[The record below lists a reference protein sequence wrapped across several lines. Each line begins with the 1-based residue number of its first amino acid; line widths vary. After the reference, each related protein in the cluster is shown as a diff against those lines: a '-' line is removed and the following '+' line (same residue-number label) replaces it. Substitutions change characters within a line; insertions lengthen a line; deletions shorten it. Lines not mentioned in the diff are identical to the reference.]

1 MSFWKRWI
9 YKQKLKQGNVL
20 NYFEQLQKWQ
30 WLDQKAL
37 KELQEKRLSNLLLH
51 AYRHVPYY
59 REILKESGVITSKE
73 QVNLSAFEKIPFLT
87 KDIIRKEFEQIKS
100 DDLNNREWYLNT
112 SGGSTGEPV
121 QFIQDKDY
129 KEWGHAIKL
138 LDDQWSNRE
147 IGDKQIRLWGS
158 ERDLFVGQETT
169 KVRIGRYIR
178 NERWLNAFRMTSEQ
192 IKVYVEVINKFKPI
206 QILAYVESIFELA
219 KFIEQNKLNVHHPKS
234 IMTSAGTL
242 YPYMR
247 ETIERVFQ
255 TKVFNRYG
263 SREVGDIA
271 CECEHHQG
279 LHVSTLT
286 HYVEIIKEDG
296 TLAQPGEIGEIVVT
310 SLINY
315 AMPLIR
321 YRIGDTGVWAKNQCN
336 CGRNWPVLETISGRV
351 TDHFVKKDGT
361 VVHGEYFTHLLYHK
375 EWVKKFQFVQKDYE
389 LIILKIVLRDATEN
403 PKMYLAEDLNSII
416 KDIQVV
422 MGKDCVVEF
431 EFLDDIPPTASGK
444 YRYTISE
451 VR

>member
-9 YKQKLKQGNVL
+9 YKQRLKQGNVL

-37 KELQEKRLSNLLLH
+37 KQLQEKRLSNLLLH

-73 QVNLSAFEKIPFLT
+73 QVNLSSFEKIPFLT
-87 KDIIRKEFEQIKS
+87 KDIIRKEFEQLKS

-121 QFIQDKDY
+121 QFIQDKEY
-129 KEWGHAIKL
+129 SEWSHAIKL

-158 ERDLFVGQETT
+158 ERDLLVGQETT

-192 IKVYVEVINKFKPI
+192 MKEYIEVINKFKPI

-219 KFIEQNKLNVHHPKS
+219 KFIEQNKLTVHSPKS

-279 LHVSTLT
+279 LHVSALT
-286 HYVEIIKEDG
+286 HYVEIIKENG

-310 SLINY
+310 SLTNY

-321 YRIGDTGVWAKNQCN
+321 YRIGDMGKWAKGECD
-336 CGRNWPVLETISGRV
+336 CGRVMPLIEEVNGRV
-351 TDHFVKKDGT
+351 TDFFINSYGKKIDGRIFNT
-361 VVHGEYFTHLLYHK
+361 
-375 EWVKKFQFVQKDYE
+375 
-389 LIILKIVLRDATEN
+389 
-403 PKMYLAEDLNSII
+403 
-416 KDIQVV
+416 
-422 MGKDCVVEF
+422 
-431 EFLDDIPPTASGK
+431 FL
-444 YRYTISE
+444 
-451 VR
+451 

>member
-9 YKQKLKQGNVL
+9 YKQRLKQGNVL

-37 KELQEKRLSNLLLH
+37 KQLQEKRLSNLLLH

-87 KDIIRKEFEQIKS
+87 KDIMRKEFEQLKS

-121 QFIQDKDY
+121 QFIQDKEY
-129 KEWGHAIKL
+129 SEWLHAIKL

-158 ERDLFVGQETT
+158 ERDLLVGQETT

-192 IKVYVEVINKFKPI
+192 MKEYIEVINKFKPI

-219 KFIEQNKLNVHHPKS
+219 KFIEQNKLTVHYPKS

-279 LHVSTLT
+279 LHVSALT

-296 TLAQPGEIGEIVVT
+296 TLAQPGELGEVVVT

-336 CGRNWPVLETISGRV
+336 CGRNWPVLETIAGRV
-351 TDHFVKKDGT
+351 TDHFVKKDGA

-389 LIILKIVLRDATEN
+389 LIVLKIVLRDATKN